1 MNELVLATGNPGKLS
16 ELQRL
21 TESIGLAIYAQS
33 EFGIDAPEE
42 IGLTFVENALIKAR
56 HACTVTRLPA
66 IADDSGLIVD
76 ALNGHPGIYSARYAG
91 EEASD
96 DDNVVKLLH
105 ELAEIEDS
113 ARSARFLCAAV
124 MLEHCTD
131 PSPLIYQGIWE
142 GKITQS
148 PRGRGGFGYDP
159 VFFVPELGKTAAE
172 LTPEEKN
179 RISHRSIAITRLV
192 NGLKIKLR
200 A

>member
-33 EFGIDAPEE
+33 EFGIDTPEE

-56 HACTVTRLPA
+56 HACTVTGLPA

-113 ARSARFLCAAV
+113 VLYKS
-124 MLEHCTD
+124 
-131 PSPLIYQGIWE
+131 
-142 GKITQS
+142 
-148 PRGRGGFGYDP
+148 
-159 VFFVPELGKTAAE
+159 
-172 LTPEEKN
+172 
-179 RISHRSIAITRLV
+179 
-192 NGLKIKLR
+192 
-200 A
+200 